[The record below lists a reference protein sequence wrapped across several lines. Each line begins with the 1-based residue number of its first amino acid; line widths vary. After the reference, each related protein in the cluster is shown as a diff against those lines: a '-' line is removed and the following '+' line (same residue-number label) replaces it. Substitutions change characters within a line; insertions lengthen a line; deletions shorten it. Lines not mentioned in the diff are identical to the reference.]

1 MIIHCNGQ
9 TGKKV
14 SEVIKKGTYL
24 GLAAILCSAIIFFII
39 RNMNQTEESIMYF
52 PLHPTADFPSAYTK
66 LQFKTGHV
74 NQAYKVSWEIQSF
87 LSQKAY
93 LRQDISLLFVN
104 GRLRGT
110 LNKWKEQT
118 QKITVRDDYIGN
130 GSAFLQAISFH
141 YAELHQNQSEIK
153 SAQEMSSDQLF
164 VIDSAETPLLSFRT
178 PGNPIEIKWS
188 KTLTEHT
195 NKQLEKI
202 ASRAYQKYHLQPNAF
217 IQIPLTDLAAY
228 SHMKLPNLSLPQS
241 KTIIGRLWEG
251 LYKNYFLGIKKEN
264 GTIEDPIDS
273 TIPLIL
279 LSKTGNVL
287 YVVFETKDG
296 EIVAL
301 KQIIP

>member
-1 MIIHCNGQ
+1 
-9 TGKKV
+9 
-14 SEVIKKGTYL
+14 VIKKRTYL
-24 GLAAILCSAIIFFII
+24 GLAAILCSVIIFFII
-39 RNMNQTEESIMYF
+39 RNMNQTEESIIYF
-52 PLHPTADFPSAYTK
+52 PIHPTADFPSAYTK
-66 LQFKTGHV
+66 LQFKTGKA
-74 NQAYKVSWEIQSF
+74 NQAYNVSWEIQSF
-87 LSQKAY
+87 LSKKAY

-118 QKITVRDDYIGN
+118 QKITVQDEYIGN
-130 GSAFLQAISFH
+130 GSALLQAISFH
-141 YAELHQNQSEIK
+141 YAELHPNKNEIR

-164 VIDSAETPLLSFRT
+164 VIDSAETPLLIFRT
-178 PGNPIEIKWS
+178 PENPIEIEWA
-188 KTLTEHT
+188 KTLTGYT
-195 NKQLEKI
+195 NKQLQTI
-202 ASRAYQKYHLQPNAF
+202 AERAFQKYHLQPNAF

-228 SHMKLPNLSLPQS
+228 SHTKLPHFSLSQS

-251 LYKNYFLGIKKEN
+251 LYKHYFLGIKKEN

-279 LSKTGNVL
+279 LPKTGNVL